1 MVPGLKECWYQP
13 KDDRLCASVFAS
25 AHATECDNMG
35 KQSRRTRT
43 QQHFHHRVIGVID
56 PDDEF
61 GFVYTVGLHPRASEL
76 VALEVPRADM
86 EDVARLMNFL
96 SDRVVMDKQ
105 TAQSQKGRI
114 YIIRS
119 PPDGLEQYLKS
130 TTCTQ
135 VDPHAG
141 IFVLAPREW
150 FAESGMCLVSWLA

>member
-1 MVPGLKECWYQP
+1 MGQWDSVTVLGGFFLLASWYRDWKSVYQR
-13 KDDRLCASVFAS
+13 KTIVLCA
-25 AHATECDNMG
+25 CDIMG

-43 QQHFHHRVIGVID
+43 QQPLRHRVIAVID

-61 GFVYTVGLHPRASEL
+61 GFVYTVGLHPQASEL

-96 SDRVVMDKQ
+96 SNRVVMDKQ
-105 TAQSQKGRI
+105 TAQSQKGHI
-114 YIIRS
+114 YIIHS
-119 PPDGLEQYLKS
+119 PPDELEQDLKS

-141 IFVLAPREW
+141 IFVLTPREW
-150 FAESGMCLVSWLA
+150 FA